1 MGDYSPILHNG
12 VIMNTKDGGS
22 LQVRGILE
30 VYDNTVPD
38 NEELLIKKNAIHDGN
53 MVYHIAKSM
62 IGQDSSN
69 SSAIGWFAFG
79 DAGSEVSNSGRIT
92 YRATN
97 TTKMRNELADLYN
110 RVYQKKI
117 DDDGF
122 DMMVSPVVHPT
133 AISDIKID
141 LILNKGEP
149 FGQLP
154 MDNALQFSDR
164 FVFDEI
170 GLFSNMPDINDS
182 YLLTHVVF
190 HPIQKSLNRSFHIK
204 YTIRFEIV

>member
-1 MGDYSPILHNG
+1 MNSVENG
-12 VIMNTKDGGS
+12 AFR
-22 LQVRGILE
+22 VRGILE
-30 VYDNTVPD
+30 IYDNTDPD
-38 NEELLIKKNAIHDGN
+38 NIELLVKKNAIHDGN

-62 IGQDSSN
+62 IGQDSTN
-69 SSAIGWFAFG
+69 SSAFGWFAFG
-79 DAGSEVSNSGRIT
+79 DGGSEIANTGRIT
-92 YRATN
+92 YRPTN
-97 TTKMRNELADLYN
+97 TTKARNELADLYN

-117 DDDGF
+117 DGEGF
-122 DMMVSPVVHPT
+122 DMVVSPVVHPT

-154 MDNALQFSDR
+154 MDNTEQFSDR

-170 GLFSNMPDINDS
+170 ALFANAADINDA
-182 YLLTHVVF
+182 YMLTHVVF

-204 YTIRFEIV
+204 YTIRFEII

>member
-1 MGDYSPILHNG
+1 MDSTESGAFR
-12 VIMNTKDGGS
+12 
-22 LQVRGILE
+22 VRGVLE
-30 VYDNTVPD
+30 IYDNTDP
-38 NEELLIKKNAIHDGN
+38 NNIELLVKKNAIHDGN

-62 IGQDSSN
+62 IGQDSTN

-79 DAGSEVSNSGRIT
+79 DGGSEIANTGRIT
-92 YRATN
+92 YRPTN
-97 TTKMRNELADLYN
+97 TTKSRNELADLYN

-117 DDDGF
+117 DGEGF
-122 DMMVSPVVHPT
+122 DMVVSPVVHPT

-154 MDNALQFSDR
+154 MDNTEQFSDR

-170 GLFSNMPDINDS
+170 ALFANAPDIDDAFM
-182 YLLTHVVF
+182 LTHVVF

-204 YTIRFEIV
+204 YTIRFEII

>member
-1 MGDYSPILHNG
+1 
-12 VIMNTKDGGS
+12 MNAHEQGG
-22 LQVRGILE
+22 LITRGILE
-30 VYDNTVPD
+30 VYDNTDPD
-38 NEELLIKKNAIHDGN
+38 NIELLMKKNAIHDGN

-62 IGQDSSN
+62 IGQDSTN

-79 DAGSEVSNSGRIT
+79 DGGSEIASTGRIT
-92 YRATN
+92 YRPTN
-97 TTKMRNELADLYN
+97 TTKMRDELSDLYN

-117 DDDGF
+117 DDEGF
-122 DMMVSPVVHPT
+122 EMVVSPVVHPT
-133 AISDIKID
+133 AIADIKID

-154 MDNALQFSDR
+154 MDNATEFSDR

-170 GLFSNMPDINDS
+170 ALFSNMPDIDDS
-182 YLLTHVVF
+182 YLLTHIVF

>member
-1 MGDYSPILHNG
+1 
-12 VIMNTKDGGS
+12 MNTNDEGS
-22 LQVRGILE
+22 FRTRGILE
-30 VYDNTVPD
+30 VYDNTDPD
-38 NEELLIKKNAIHDGN
+38 NVQLLMKKNAIHDGN
-53 MVYHIAKSM
+53 MVFHIAKSM
-62 IGQDSSN
+62 IGQDSTN
-69 SSAIGWFAFG
+69 SSAIGWFGFG
-79 DAGSEVSNSGRIT
+79 DGGSEIANTGRIT
-92 YRATN
+92 YRPTN

-117 DDDGF
+117 DNEGF
-122 DMMVSPVVHPT
+122 DMVVSPVVYPN
-133 AISDIKID
+133 AIADIKID
-141 LILNKGEP
+141 LVLNKGEP

-154 MDNALQFSDR
+154 MDNATQFSDR

-170 GLFSNMPDINDS
+170 GLFSNSPDINDS